1 MCGGNGMKRKKIMTA
16 LLATVL
22 SAIFLMSCGSS
33 DLGDSTGGTSA
44 SSEEISV
51 NLILSARDEYLSI
64 MEREAN
70 QVAAEYGV
78 TITAQD
84 AANDTAKQIQFVE
97 TARNNGDKAVIVN
110 LVDPAAAAEIVE
122 KAGDMKVVFIN
133 RYPTDDS
140 ILNEN
145 VVYVGSD
152 EREAGEMQAAAL
164 AEYFDAEGKTD
175 IKYVLIQGTLGQD
188 SVIKRTDSALTG
200 LEENGIN
207 AKEATAPVACDW
219 DRAKALDK
227 VATMVSSGL
236 EFDCIISN
244 NDAMAIGA
252 IEALEAA
259 GIDPNTIPIV
269 GVDATPDGVQAV
281 QEGKMLMTA
290 LQDAKGQGKG
300 VVMALVNL
308 LEGKAINDGTDY
320 ELAADNE
327 NVVWIPFQLVNK
339 DNADEYADYYDN

>member
-1 MCGGNGMKRKKIMTA
+1 MKRKKIMTA